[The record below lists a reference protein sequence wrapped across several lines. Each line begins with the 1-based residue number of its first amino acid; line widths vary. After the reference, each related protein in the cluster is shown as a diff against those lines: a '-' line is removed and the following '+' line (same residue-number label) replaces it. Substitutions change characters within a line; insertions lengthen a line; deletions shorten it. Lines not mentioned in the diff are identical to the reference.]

1 MILIGRIQLQFTL
14 RGGEMKQRS
23 SFLPFALPD
32 IGPKELELVRE
43 VLESGWLT
51 TGSKTRQ
58 FEKEFADYIG
68 VKHAIAV
75 NSCTA
80 ALHLAL
86 DAIGLGPDDFVLTSP
101 YTFAATAEVVRY
113 FNAVPVFVDV
123 QPDTIN
129 LDPQKLAD
137 TIQDLKQSIFNGT
150 SPQTLSVQRAL
161 SNNSVRR
168 GVIRAIIP
176 VHYGGHPC
184 EVDAIYKIAC
194 ESGLAYIDDA
204 AHSLPARNK
213 GRLIGSPMQ
222 GTSPVLSCFS
232 FYATKSM
239 TTGEGGMI
247 TTEDERL
254 ADRCRMMCLHGISKD
269 AWKRYTS
276 EGSWYYEILAAG
288 YKYNLTDLASALGI
302 AQLSRVDEM
311 WKRRVQIAAAY
322 TKAFSAYPDLQLPTV
337 REGYESAWHLYPI
350 RFNRDYFEK
359 TSASGSFRNNF
370 IDGMKRR
377 NIGTSV
383 HFIPLHIHPYYR
395 ETYGYQE
402 NDFPVALEQY
412 QRLVSLPIYS
422 RMSDEDVESVTAA
435 VVDILEEDRRH

>member
-1 MILIGRIQLQFTL
+1 
-14 RGGEMKQRS
+14 MKRRS

-32 IGPKELELVRE
+32 IGSKEHQQVNE

-51 TGSKTRQ
+51 TGPKTRQ
-58 FEKEFADYIG
+58 LETEFADYFG

-80 ALHLAL
+80 GLHLAL
-86 DAIGLGPDDFVLTSP
+86 DSIGLSAGDFVLTSP

-113 FNAVPVFVDV
+113 FQAIPVFVDV

-129 LDPQKLAD
+129 LDPGKLAE
-137 TIQDLKQSIFNGT
+137 TIQDLKQTILNGT
-150 SPQTLSVQRAL
+150 SPQTTAVQRAL
-161 SNNSVRR
+161 SNNPIRR

-184 EVDAIYKIAC
+184 EVDAIYSIAC

-204 AHSLPARNK
+204 AHSLPARYK
-213 GRLIGSPMQ
+213 EKLIGSPMK
-222 GTSPVLSCFS
+222 GTSPILSCFS

-247 TTEDERL
+247 TTEDDRL

-269 AWKRYTS
+269 AWKRYTA

-288 YKYNLTDLASALGI
+288 YKYNLTDLAAALGI
-302 AQLSRVDEM
+302 AQLSRLEEM
-311 WKRRVQIAAAY
+311 WKRRQQIAAAY
-322 TKAFSAYPDLQLPTV
+322 NKVFASYKQLDLPVV
-337 REGYESAWHLYPI
+337 RKNCESAWHLYPI
-350 RFNRDYFEK
+350 RFNLNYFENPS
-359 TSASGSFRNNF
+359 TTVPFRNTF
-370 IDGMKRR
+370 IEEMKHR

-383 HFIPLHIHPYYR
+383 HFIPLHLHPYYR
-395 ETYGYQE
+395 ETYGYE
-402 NDFPVALEQY
+402 ADDFPVALNQY
-412 QRLVSLPIYS
+412 KRLVSLPIYS
-422 RMSDEDVESVTAA
+422 RMSDDDVESVIDA
-435 VVDILEEDRRH
+435 VVDIIEGYRRH